1 MPSQRSARTSG
12 KALALLAVLAV
23 AATARAA
30 EVLQVEVRDSASG
43 EFLGAR
49 VQLSRAGAASESRQL
64 TPDQSQLH
72 LAAGSW
78 QLQIEAP
85 GYQALRSRIDVG
97 ADTAHAFQFW
107 LDPEQPARAGP
118 APSDAGSVRVDG
130 RVLDRRTRQALAGAR
145 VRLDGHGAETDIHGN
160 FSLQFELEA
169 DLGERGRIGRLQVDT
184 NTGATLSKDL
194 RLVPGAHRLLLD
206 VDGEAHAPAADH
218 HLDGNVVQWLQDE
231 AAIDAPAAPQAPILQ
246 PPASLRVGFANA
258 AFSDTCCGDVCKA
271 VAVMSLETYVKRGL
285 NDEWIAS
292 WNGHSLRAGAIAY
305 RSYGAWHVANPRT
318 DDYDICSSACCQVN
332 DPDTSASTSAAVDAT
347 AGILLERGGS
357 IFRSEYSA
365 ENNAWDDPS
374 DGLSCSN
381 ADLSCGNGFV
391 GSPAANWPCLADS
404 VASGHGCFGHG
415 RGMSQWGSQRW
426 ALNQGQRWPWIVG
439 HYFNASG
446 LGSGLRSAVLSSPL
460 RIDAATPLP
469 ASAAPGA
476 TLSLQLSLSNLA
488 AQTHPQVFL
497 GASLYRSGVG
507 YLNDPGND
515 IAVALA
521 PGANAASRPFAIPAG
536 AANGSYDL
544 IVALYLDIDGN
555 AALNSGDLA
564 LTLATVPGAVTLSSS
579 PRLFADG
586 FETPP

>member
-1 MPSQRSARTSG
+1 MSG
-12 KALALLAVLAV
+12 RALTLLAALAVTV
-23 AATARAA
+23 TARAA
-30 EVLQVEVRDSASG
+30 EVLQVEVRDSANG
-43 EFLGAR
+43 EFLDAR
-49 VQLSRAGAASESRQL
+49 VQLSRAGAASETRPL
-64 TPDQSQLH
+64 TPDQSQLQ

-85 GYQALRSRIDVG
+85 RHQTLSTRIEVG
-97 ADTAHAFQFW
+97 ADAAHAFQFW

-118 APSDAGSVRVDG
+118 APSDGGSVRVDG
-130 RVLDRRTRQALAGAR
+130 RVLDRRTRRALAGTR
-145 VRLDGHGAETDIHGN
+145 VRLDGHDAETDASGH
-160 FSLQFELEA
+160 FSIQFELEA
-169 DLGERGRIGRLQVDT
+169 NLAESGRIGRLQIDT
-184 NTGATLSKDL
+184 DAGATLSRDL

-206 VDGEAHAPAADH
+206 LDGAAQAPAVDH
-218 HLDGNVVQWLQDE
+218 HLDGNDLQWLQDE
-231 AAIDAPAAPQAPILQ
+231 AATDAPAAPQAPILQ
-246 PPASLRVGFANA
+246 PPASLRVGFADA
-258 AFSDTCCGDVCKA
+258 AFTTPCCVGACSS

-305 RSYGAWHVANPRT
+305 RSYGAWHVANPRSPS
-318 DDYDICSSACCQVN
+318 YDICSSACCQMN

-347 AGILLERGGS
+347 AGILLELGGS

-426 ALNQGQRWPWIVG
+426 AINEGQRWPWIVG

-446 LGSGLRSAVLSSPL
+446 FGSGLRSAVLSSPL

-469 ASAAPGA
+469 ASAAPGS

-488 AQTHPQVFL
+488 AQTHAQVFL

-515 IAVALA
+515 IAVALV
-521 PGANAASRPFAIPAG
+521 PGANAVSRPFALAG
-536 AANGSYDL
+536 NLADGSYDL
-544 IVALYLDIDGN
+544 IIALYLDIDGN

-564 LTLATVPGAVTLSSS
+564 LTSATVPGAVTISSS
-579 PRLFADG
+579 PLLFADG

>member
-1 MPSQRSARTSG
+1 MPNLCRATAACA
-12 KALALLAVLAV
+12 ALALWL
-23 AATARAA
+23 AATPARAA
-30 EVLQVEVRDSASG
+30 QALPVEIRDSGDGSFLAASLRLTRADGTLEVRRAAQDASPLQLDDGTWQVRVEAPGHWPLQTTIEVGSDATRALQLWLDPETASRGAAASAAAG
-43 EFLGAR
+43 AVQIDGRVFDRATREPLVAAR
-49 VQLSRAGAASESRQL
+49 VQLESVSTLTDAEGRFRIEFVLEPAAFEQGRAAELRIGA
-64 TPDQSQLH
+64 
-72 LAAGSW
+72 
-78 QLQIEAP
+78 
-85 GYQALRSRIDVG
+85 
-97 ADTAHAFQFW
+97 
-107 LDPEQPARAGP
+107 
-118 APSDAGSVRVDG
+118 
-130 RVLDRRTRQALAGAR
+130 
-145 VRLDGHGAETDIHGN
+145 
-160 FSLQFELEA
+160 
-169 DLGERGRIGRLQVDT
+169 GERVQTRH
-184 NTGATLSKDL
+184 L
-194 RLVPGAHRLLLD
+194 RLVPGTHRLLLD

-218 HLDGNVVQWLQDE
+218 HLDGDDVQWLQDE
-231 AAIDAPAAPQAPILQ
+231 AATDAPEAPQAPILQ
-246 PPASLRVGFANA
+246 PPSSLRVGFADA
-258 AFSDTCCGDVCKA
+258 GFTTPCCVGSCSA

-305 RSYGAWHVANPRT
+305 RSYGAWHLANPRSPS
-318 DDYDICSSACCQVN
+318 YDICSSACCQMN
-332 DPDTSASTSAAVDAT
+332 DPDTSASTDAAVDAT
-347 AGILLERGGS
+347 AGILLERGGG

-536 AANGSYDL
+536 APDGSYDL
-544 IVALYLDIDGN
+544 VVALYLDIDGN

-564 LTLATVPGAVTLSSS
+564 LTLATVPGAVTLASS
-579 PRLFADG
+579 PLLFADG
-586 FETPP
+586 FETPL